1 MKKKKLKMNPI
12 LKKEL
17 VVSSRSIKMSMALM
31 CVCGMLTLIVIAVL
45 FSSGSFRY
53 SYDYSSLIMLFPV
66 LGIAECALISFMVP
80 IITASSISGERERQT
95 LDILLTT
102 PISTFSIAMGKLN
115 SAMAVVLMYVV
126 TSIPFISIAFV
137 LGGMKWTSLFGLILM
152 YIYIGFYVGSVGVFC
167 SSIVKK
173 SIAATILTVVIGCSI
188 IAGSF
193 ILYGISLSVD
203 YHAQAEALLAAGKEA
218 SGISATGIP
227 AILMFN
233 PYAPVFDFFLRS
245 LSSYSVYELVDRAC
259 NGKMNGF
266 WEFIYKAWIPLS
278 VLINVAI
285 SLLFVKCAAL
295 KISVTRNKKKRKVK
309 G

>member
-137 LGGMKWTSLFGLILM
+137 LGGNGLRCLDLF
-152 YIYIGFYVGSVGVFC
+152 
-167 SSIVKK
+167 
-173 SIAATILTVVIGCSI
+173 
-188 IAGSF
+188 
-193 ILYGISLSVD
+193 
-203 YHAQAEALLAAGKEA
+203 
-218 SGISATGIP
+218 
-227 AILMFN
+227 
-233 PYAPVFDFFLRS
+233 
-245 LSSYSVYELVDRAC
+245 
-259 NGKMNGF
+259 
-266 WEFIYKAWIPLS
+266 
-278 VLINVAI
+278 
-285 SLLFVKCAAL
+285 
-295 KISVTRNKKKRKVK
+295 
-309 G
+309 